1 MHGAGLQPA
10 KAEVLLGKNGMSAKD
25 ENSYRYM
32 AFYWL
37 QKNLSGVTGLSWTL
51 SLLHI
56 ARSSGF
62 PAVLPGVT
70 EVALISLWC
79 RRPAGERG
87 SEFTIQLQP
96 DLLSMNPGLW
106 MKTLP
111 EDNFSVLKSLKW
123 EAYRMK
129 FSASVSVRE
138 PNFLIWLSLTLWDV
152 MGLLWSQ
159 KLQFSWRP
167 PCSYVSVCRVNSLY
181 CSSSLSF
188 LDTFLINHLP
198 LTRAYTFL

>member
-1 MHGAGLQPA
+1 MEQACNQQRQRCCWERMGCGLKMKIVIDIWHFIDFRRIWVESQDFPGPWAYCALPGAVDFQLCCQGSQRLPWSASGAGGQ
-10 KAEVLLGKNGMSAKD
+10 
-25 ENSYRYM
+25 
-32 AFYWL
+32 
-37 QKNLSGVTGLSWTL
+37 Q
-51 SLLHI
+51 
-56 ARSSGF
+56 
-62 PAVLPGVT
+62 
-70 EVALISLWC
+70 
-79 RRPAGERG
+79 ERG
-87 SEFTIQLQP
+87 ALNLPFSFNQ
-96 DLLSMNPGLW
+96 NPGLW

-111 EDNFSVLKSLKW
+111 EDNFSVLKSLKR
-123 EAYRMK
+123 EAYRIK

-152 MGLLWSQ
+152 MGLLRSQ